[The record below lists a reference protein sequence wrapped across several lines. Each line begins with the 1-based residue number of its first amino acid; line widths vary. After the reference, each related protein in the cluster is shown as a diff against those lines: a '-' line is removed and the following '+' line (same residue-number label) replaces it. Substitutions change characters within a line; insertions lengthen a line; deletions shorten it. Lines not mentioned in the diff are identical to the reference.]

1 MSDFSPL
8 ILGLGGTARP
18 NSTSE
23 KSVRVALAAAEKM
36 GARTI
41 LIDGPH
47 LARLPLY
54 APDRVER
61 TEDEIA
67 FVEAARGC
75 DGIIVATPGYHG
87 SLSGPI
93 KNALDLLEDTSRDER
108 TYLDGCAFGSIV
120 TAFGWDG
127 MRYHDGDVALDRA
140 RAAGLADA
148 LWRRAQRVDAL
159 VRDGR
164 ELHRFQGRGAVG
176 DRRAAGGGLRALAAC
191 GVEQIKSSPARGGGP
206 FRRNGGAGP
215 PPATRAPRTPSTTPL
230 RAAVPLPVPGRIIVT
245 DPADIPRS
253 RRPPDRASSVPY
265 RCGSPAFRAPRRAN
279 RFP

>member
-120 TAFGWDG
+120 TAFGWMACGTTMVTLRSIAHALRAWPTPYGAALNASTPLFETDG
-127 MRYHDGDVALDRA
+127 SCIDSKVEAQLEIVAQQVVDFA
-140 RAAGLADA
+140 RWRHAGLK
-148 LWRRAQRVDAL
+148 
-159 VRDGR
+159 G
-164 ELHRFQGRGAVG
+164 
-176 DRRAAGGGLRALAAC
+176 
-191 GVEQIKSSPARGGGP
+191 
-206 FRRNGGAGP
+206 
-215 PPATRAPRTPSTTPL
+215 
-230 RAAVPLPVPGRIIVT
+230 
-245 DPADIPRS
+245 
-253 RRPPDRASSVPY
+253 
-265 RCGSPAFRAPRRAN
+265 
-279 RFP
+279 